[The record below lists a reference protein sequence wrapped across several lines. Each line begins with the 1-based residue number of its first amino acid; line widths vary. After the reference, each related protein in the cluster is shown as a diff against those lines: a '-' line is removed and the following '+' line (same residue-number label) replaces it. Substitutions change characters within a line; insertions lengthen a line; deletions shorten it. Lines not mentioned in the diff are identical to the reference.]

1 VARAFIAVGSNI
13 EPAENVRAAV
23 RLLAARVR
31 VEGISTVYQTEPLGR
46 PEQESYYNCVV
57 EVATDLG
64 PRELKWSVLRPI
76 EERLG
81 RVRGEDRYAAR
92 TIDLDVIVYGEA
104 AFEEEGLTLPDPE
117 ILRRPFLA
125 VPLAELA
132 PGLSLPGLGVTAEE
146 AAERLPREGMRPL
159 DGYTESLRRE
169 VVREH

>member
-1 VARAFIAVGSNI
+1 MARAFIAVGSNI

-57 EVATDLG
+57 EVETDLG
-64 PRELKWSVLRPI
+64 PRDLKWSVLGPI

-81 RVRGEDRYAAR
+81 RVRGEDKYAPR
-92 TIDLDVIVYGEA
+92 TMDLDVIVYGGLA
-104 AFEEEGLTLPDPE
+104 VTEEGLTLPDPE

-169 VVREH
+169 VLREY